1 MLRGDSELGGSNEGE
16 AVETRNV
23 SDGDMADR
31 VEEAVVA
38 KEDEARAESNGGRRA
53 SNHMGEGCCGE
64 GSAEDHHEG
73 AGAGME
79 ADSVDMEDDNAGD
92 TGSGEDTGCKAE
104 DNREWDG
111 AEMEAD
117 YEGETGSG
125 EDTPARARDEA

>member
-1 MLRGDSELGGSNEGE
+1 
-16 AVETRNV
+16 
-23 SDGDMADR
+23 
-31 VEEAVVA
+31 
-38 KEDEARAESNGGRRA
+38 
-53 SNHMGEGCCGE
+53 
-64 GSAEDHHEG
+64 
-73 AGAGME
+73 ME

-104 DNREWDG
+104 DNHEWDG